1 MILKT
6 LNKNLAE
13 VQPCPRKNWEMTP
26 SKAIRLECKWCTG
39 SIRGISCYSKICK
52 LNNKSSVQGIQGQ
65 ALSPLRRI
73 KLHCMDCVETR
84 QEVRDCTGKLLS
96 EDRLCNLH
104 QYRFGHNPKQKGIGN
119 PRFAKKQQRNDM
131 VLALKS

>member
-1 MILKT
+1 
-6 LNKNLAE
+6 
-13 VQPCPRKNWEMTP
+13 MTP

-52 LNNKSSVQGIQGQ
+52 LNNKSFSSASLSTG
-65 ALSPLRRI
+65 SPLRRI
-73 KLHCMDCVETR
+73 KLHCLDCVETR
-84 QEVRDCTGKLLS
+84 QEVKDCTGKLLS

-104 QYRFGHNPKQKGIGN
+104 QYRFGHNPKRKGMGS
-119 PRFAKKQQRNDM
+119 AKNFRKTPTHDM